1 METMLDIFCENT
13 QSVHPYAFGTSIM
26 DIAKAENVSLAFPI
40 LGALV
45 NNKVRDLSYRL
56 HGPAKINFFDIT
68 SLYGNAM
75 YCRSLYFV
83 LFKVVADVLPN
94 AKLKI
99 LHSIS
104 GGKYCE
110 LEGLCEPLTD
120 ALVLQLKER
129 MLELVARNLPFTRIE
144 LPTDVA
150 LAEYARHGMDEKAE
164 MFKYRKRIYTSI
176 YQLDDKIN
184 YYYGFLLPSTGYLT
198 NFELEKYENGLLLK
212 TPYRFQPGRIAETRH
227 LPKLFA
233 VYQEYKS
240 WANRCG
246 VPYVMNLNDKVV
258 NGGIADLIRQ
268 TEAYQ
273 ERRFAKIADEI
284 FERKSVKMVLI
295 CGPSSS
301 GKTTSCK
308 RLSVQLSLLGYK
320 PVQIS
325 VDDFF
330 VERDETPRDTN
341 GEFDFEALEAI
352 DLKLFNKTLVE
363 LAEGKEVPLPTFD
376 FPSGKKVWKGNTVK
390 MDENSILV
398 VEGIHCLN
406 PKLTAS
412 VPEELKYKIFVS
424 ALTSISIDSQNP
436 IPTTDNRLIR
446 RIVRDH
452 KYRGYS
458 ALDTLRRWQS
468 VRNGEV
474 KNIFPFQEN
483 ADAMVNTALI
493 YEMGILKP
501 YAVPVLRDV
510 PETEPEY
517 AEARRLLKFLSYF
530 KTVPEK
536 NIPGTSILREFVGG
550 SQFHY

>member
-1 METMLDIFCENT
+1 ME
-13 QSVHPYAFGTSIM
+13 
-26 DIAKAENVSLAFPI
+26 IAKSENVKLPYPI

-45 NNKVRDLSYRL
+45 NNKVRDLTYRI
-56 HGPAKINFFDIT
+56 HKPSQIDFFDIT

-75 YCRSLYFV
+75 YCRSLYFL
-83 LFKVVADVLPN
+83 LFKVVKDMLPGV
-94 AKLKI
+94 KLRI

-104 GGKYCE
+104 SGKYCALDGLNGE
-110 LEGLCEPLTD
+110 VTEALARSLES
-120 ALVLQLKER
+120 R
-129 MLELVARNLPFTRIE
+129 MMELVKQNLPYKRIE
-144 LPTDVA
+144 LPTAEA
-150 LAEYARHGMDEKAE
+150 LEEYRRHGMDEKE
-164 MFKYRKRIYTSI
+164 KMFRHRSRIYTSI
-176 YQLDDKIN
+176 YQLDDCIN

-198 NFELEKYENGLLLK
+198 SFKIEKYESGLLLK
-212 TPYRFQPGRIAETRH
+212 APARFHPEKINATRP

-246 VPYVMNLNDKVV
+246 VPYVMDLNDKVLD
-258 NGGIADLIRQ
+258 GTIGDLIRQ

-273 ERRFAKIADEI
+273 ERHFINIADKIAA
-284 FERKSVKMVLI
+284 RKGVKMVLI

-330 VERDETPRDTN
+330 VERDETPRDKN

-352 DLKLFNKTLVE
+352 DLELFNKTL
-363 LAEGKEVPLPTFD
+363 LGLSEGKEMPIPTFD
-376 FPSGKKVWKGNTVK
+376 FPTGSKKWEGKTVK
-390 MDENSILV
+390 MEENSILI

-406 PKLTAS
+406 PRLTAS
-412 VPEELKYKIFVS
+412 IPDEAKYKIYVS

-436 IPTTDNRLIR
+436 IPTSDNRLIR

-458 ALDTLRRWQS
+458 ALDTLKRWQS

-474 KNIFPFQEN
+474 RNIFPYQEN
-483 ADAMVNTALI
+483 ADDMINTALI

-501 YAVPVLRDV
+501 YAVPVLNEV
-510 PETEPEY
+510 PETVPEY
-517 AEARRLLKFLSYF
+517 AEACRLLKFLSYF
-530 KTVPEK
+530 ESIPEK
-536 NIPGTSILREFVGG
+536 NIPGVSIIREFVGG
-550 SQFHY
+550 SNFHY

>member
-1 METMLDIFCENT
+1 ME
-13 QSVHPYAFGTSIM
+13 
-26 DIAKAENVSLAFPI
+26 IAKSENVQLPYPI

-45 NNKVRDLSYRL
+45 NNKVRDLTYCI
-56 HGPAKINFFDIT
+56 HKPVQIDFFDIT

-75 YCRSLYFV
+75 YSRSLYFL
-83 LFKVVADVLPN
+83 LFKAVKDMLPEV
-94 AKLKI
+94 KLRI
-99 LHSIS
+99 SHSIS
-104 GGKYCE
+104 GGKYCALDGLKGE
-110 LEGLCEPLTD
+110 VTEALARSLES
-120 ALVLQLKER
+120 R
-129 MLELVARNLPFTRIE
+129 MMELVMKDLPFKRVE
-144 LPTDVA
+144 LPTAEA
-150 LAEYARHGMDEKAE
+150 LEEYRRHGMDEKE
-164 MFKYRKRIYTSI
+164 KMFRHRSRIYTSI
-176 YQLDDKIN
+176 YQLDDCIN

-198 NFELEKYENGLLLK
+198 TFKLEKYESGLLLK
-212 TPYRFQPGRIAETRH
+212 APARFHPEKISPTRP

-246 VPYVMNLNDKVV
+246 VPYVMDLNDKVLD
-258 NGGIADLIRQ
+258 GSIADLIRQ

-273 ERRFAKIADEI
+273 ERHFISIADKIAA
-284 FERKSVKMVLI
+284 RKGVKMVLI

-308 RLSVQLSLLGYK
+308 RLSVQLSILGYK

-330 VERDETPRDTN
+330 VERDETPRDKN

-352 DLKLFNKTLVE
+352 DLELFNKTL
-363 LAEGKEVPLPTFD
+363 LGLSEGKEMPLPTFD
-376 FPSGKKVWKGNTVK
+376 FPTGSKKWEGKTVK
-390 MDENSILV
+390 MEENSILI

-406 PKLTAS
+406 PRLTAS
-412 VPEELKYKIFVS
+412 IPDEAKYKLYVS

-436 IPTTDNRLIR
+436 IPTSDNRLIR

-458 ALDTLRRWQS
+458 ALDTLKRWQS
-468 VRNGEV
+468 VRNGEGR
-474 KNIFPFQEN
+474 NIFPYQEN
-483 ADAMVNTALI
+483 ADDMVNTALI

-501 YAVPVLRDV
+501 YAVPVLNEV
-510 PETEPEY
+510 PETVPEY
-517 AEARRLLKFLSYF
+517 AEACRLLKFLSYF
-530 KTVPEK
+530 ESIPEK

-550 SQFHY
+550 SNFHY

>member
-1 METMLDIFCENT
+1 ME
-13 QSVHPYAFGTSIM
+13 
-26 DIAKAENVSLAFPI
+26 IAKSENVKLPYPI

-45 NNKVRDLSYRL
+45 NNKVRDLTYRI
-56 HGPAKINFFDIT
+56 HKPSQIDFFDIT

-75 YCRSLYFV
+75 YCRSLYFL
-83 LFKVVADVLPN
+83 LFKVVKDMLPGV
-94 AKLKI
+94 KLRI

-104 GGKYCE
+104 SGKYCALDGLNGE
-110 LEGLCEPLTD
+110 VTEALARSLES
-120 ALVLQLKER
+120 R
-129 MLELVARNLPFTRIE
+129 MMELVKKNLPYKRIE
-144 LPTDVA
+144 LPTAEA
-150 LAEYARHGMDEKAE
+150 LEEYRRHGMDEKE
-164 MFKYRKRIYTSI
+164 KMFRHRSRIYTSI
-176 YQLDDKIN
+176 YQLDDCIH

-198 NFELEKYENGLLLK
+198 SFKIEKYESGLLLK
-212 TPYRFQPGRIAETRH
+212 APARFHPEKINATRP

-246 VPYVMNLNDKVV
+246 VPYVMDLNDKVLD
-258 NGGIADLIRQ
+258 GTIGDLIRQ

-273 ERRFAKIADEI
+273 ERHFISIADKIAA
-284 FERKSVKMVLI
+284 RKGVKMVLI

-330 VERDETPRDTN
+330 VERDETPRDKN

-352 DLKLFNKTLVE
+352 DLELFNKTL
-363 LAEGKEVPLPTFD
+363 LGLSEGKEMPIPTFD
-376 FPSGKKVWKGNTVK
+376 FPTGSKKWEGKTVK
-390 MDENSILV
+390 MEENSILI

-406 PKLTAS
+406 PRLTAS
-412 VPEELKYKIFVS
+412 IPDEAKYKIYVS

-436 IPTTDNRLIR
+436 IPTSDNRLIR

-458 ALDTLRRWQS
+458 ALDTLKRWQS

-474 KNIFPFQEN
+474 RNIFPYQEN
-483 ADAMVNTALI
+483 ADDMINTALI

-501 YAVPVLRDV
+501 YAVPVLNEV
-510 PETEPEY
+510 PETVPEY
-517 AEARRLLKFLSYF
+517 AEACRLLKFLSYF
-530 KTVPEK
+530 ESIPEK
-536 NIPGTSILREFVGG
+536 NIPGVSIIREFVGG
-550 SQFHY
+550 SNFHY

>member
-1 METMLDIFCENT
+1 MITIYCINT
-13 QSVHPYAFGTSIM
+13 KSEKSYPYGTSLLE
-26 DIAKAENVSLAFPI
+26 IAQEEKVKLSYPVF
-40 LGALV
+40 GALV
-45 NNKVRDLSYRL
+45 NNKVRDLTYRI
-56 HGPAKINFFDIT
+56 HKPSQIDFFDIT
-68 SLYGNAM
+68 SLYGHAM
-75 YCRSLYFV
+75 YCRSLYFL
-83 LFKVVADVLPN
+83 LFKVVCDMLPGVN
-94 AKLKI
+94 LKI

-104 GGKYCE
+104 SGKYCE
-110 LEGLCEPLTD
+110 LDGIKSRVTD
-120 ALVLQLKER
+120 ALAKRLETK
-129 MLELVARNLPFTRIE
+129 MKELVKRDIPYRRIE
-144 LPTDVA
+144 LPTSEA
-150 LAEYARHGMDEKAE
+150 LE
-164 MFKYRKRIYTSI
+164 KYRSHGLVEKEKMFRHRNRIYTSI
-176 YQLDDKIN
+176 YELDDKIN

-198 NFELEKYENGLLLK
+198 SFELQKYEKGLLLK
-212 TPYRFQPGRIAETRH
+212 VPSRFHPDKLNHTRFQP
-227 LPKLFA
+227 KLFS
-233 VYQEYKS
+233 VYKEYKD
-240 WANRCG
+240 WANRFG
-246 VPYVMNLNDKVV
+246 VPYVMDLNDKVLD
-258 NGGIADLIRQ
+258 GSIEDLIRQ

-273 ERRFAKIADEI
+273 ERRFIHIADQI
-284 FERKSVKMVLI
+284 AARKGVKMVLI

-330 VERDETPRDTN
+330 VERDETPRDKN
-341 GEFDFEALEAI
+341 GDFDFESIEAV
-352 DLKLFNKTLVE
+352 DLKLFNNTL
-363 LAEGKEVPLPTFD
+363 LALSEGKEVELPTFD
-376 FPSGKKVWKGNTVK
+376 FPTGSKKWEGKKVKLE
-390 MDENSILV
+390 ENSILI

-406 PKLTAS
+406 PRLTAS
-412 VPEELKYKIFVS
+412 IPDEVKYKIYVS

-474 KNIFPFQEN
+474 RNIFPYQEN

-501 YAVPVLRDV
+501 YAVPVLNEV

-530 KTVPEK
+530 EAIPEK
-536 NIPGTSILREFVGG
+536 KIPGISILREFVGG
-550 SQFHY
+550 SNFHY